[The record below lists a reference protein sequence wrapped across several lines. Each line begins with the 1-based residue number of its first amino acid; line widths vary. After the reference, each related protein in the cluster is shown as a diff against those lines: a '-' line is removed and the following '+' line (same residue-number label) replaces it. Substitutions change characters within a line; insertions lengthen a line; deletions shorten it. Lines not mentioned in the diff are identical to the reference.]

1 MMCLAASAALLIAL
15 SGTAAGQGPPTGGPP
30 GLAGKA
36 AIPGPSATPPGNAAI
51 TGPSATPPG
60 IASKEGTHA
69 ANARPLAITSPTTS
83 TPVTVVATASAAP
96 TTTAPAPATRAT
108 AGAPRAQRSPRKRAG
123 PKTTRRRSAPA
134 PAVAVRPPRARER
147 PVAASTAAQ
156 PRTKPKDRGRAG
168 AANPKPHKAGAP
180 ITRTI
185 THSVRDI
192 VHVFPTWA
200 KLMIGALGA
209 LLLLAG
215 AILGLTALRNR
226 RLRRQRAVLLTQVGV
241 LQQALLP
248 AVPEQVG
255 ALAVSVAYRPAA
267 GLAAG
272 GDFYDVFELDR
283 GRTAIILGDVS
294 GHGHE
299 SLAPATFIRHMVRS
313 YLEAGMPPRAALQL
327 AGNVLD
333 DQNGDEFATIVAA
346 VHDPAAGTL
355 SYAAAGHPAPVIT
368 GPAAFEPLEV
378 ACSPPAGC
386 GYTTGLRQTTVALPP
401 GSSVCFFTDGLIE
414 ARVGRGM
421 FGRERLEFALDELAP
436 DARAA
441 DVVDLVAR
449 ATQRLRDDVAVC
461 LIRTGPDA
469 TPATVRV
476 EELEITWSDLQT
488 DRLRRFFDACDVK
501 PADAAAAITSA
512 ASHVGGLGSVLLRV
526 RLANHRPGVD
536 VVPVGSATTGADVVP
551 VSRIR

>member
-1 MMCLAASAALLIAL
+1 MMCLAASAAVFIAL
-15 SGTAAGQGPPTGGPP
+15 CCPAAGQGPPTGGPP
-30 GLAGKA
+30 GLAGND
-36 AIPGPSATPPGNAAI
+36 AIPGPSATPPGL
-51 TGPSATPPG
+51 
-60 IASKEGTHA
+60 ASKEGTQA
-69 ANARPLAITSPTTS
+69 ANARPLASSTTTTTS
-83 TPVTVVATASAAP
+83 TPVGVVATASAVP
-96 TTTAPAPATRAT
+96 TSAARAPATAAT
-108 AGAPRAQRSPRKRAG
+108 EGAPRAQRSPRKRAAR
-123 PKTTRRRSAPA
+123 KTTRRLSAPA
-134 PAVAVRPPRARER
+134 PAVAGQPLRARQR
-147 PVAASTAAQ
+147 PVAASTASP
-156 PRTKPKDRGRAG
+156 PRTKHKVAGRAE
-168 AANPKPHKAGAP
+168 AASPKPHTAGEP

-185 THSVRDI
+185 TRSVSDI
-192 VHVFPTWA
+192 VHVFPTWG
-200 KLMIGALGA
+200 KLLIGALGA

-215 AILGLTALRNR
+215 AILGLTALRSR
-226 RLRRQRAVLLTQVGV
+226 RLQRQRAALLTQVGV

-368 GPAAFEPLEV
+368 GPAAFEPLTV

-401 GSSVCFFTDGLIE
+401 GSSVCFFTDGLVE

-421 FGRERLEFALDELAP
+421 FGRERLEFALDELPP
-436 DARAA
+436 DATAA
-441 DVVDLVAR
+441 DVVDLVGR

-469 TPATVRV
+469 TLATVRV

-488 DRLRRFFDACDVK
+488 ERLHRFFDACDVR
-501 PADAAAAITSA
+501 PADAAAAIKA
-512 ASHVGGLGSVLLRV
+512 AAPHVAGLGSVLLRV
-526 RLANHRPGVD
+526 RLASHRPGVD
-536 VVPVGSATTGADVVP
+536 VVPVGSATTGADVVS